1 MQKNVSELKMS
12 YSGKFKR
19 FLGVEKL
26 FPPNKQYKSLVG
38 PSPMKH
44 GRMERES
51 SLFYLTFTCIWDSSQ
66 SLESVYNTIIVVVFF
81 YFLLAGNAFNCK
93 KEKGISYL
101 NSFWML
107 ALLSFHTGTTNP

>member
-1 MQKNVSELKMS
+1 MQNNVSELKMS
-12 YSGKFKR
+12 YSGKFKS

-26 FPPNKQYKSLVG
+26 FPRNKQYKSLVG

-51 SLFYLTFTCIWDSSQ
+51 SLFYLTFACICDSSQ

-81 YFLLAGNAFNCK
+81 IFFWLAMLLTVK
-93 KEKGISYL
+93 KRRASPTSIPFGC
-101 NSFWML
+101 
-107 ALLSFHTGTTNP
+107 